1 MPKYLLTASYTHE
14 AWAAQ
19 LKNPQNRIE
28 QVRKAF
34 EQFGGT
40 MESAYYTFGDSDLVA
55 IMDMPDNVTAAALSI
70 AVSAAGAV
78 NNIKTTPLMSPDEG
92 LEAIKKAADS
102 VYTPPQ

>member
-1 MPKYLLTASYTHE
+1 MCI
-14 AWAAQ
+14 
-19 LKNPQNRIE
+19 RD
-28 QVRKAF
+28 R
-34 EQFGGT
+34 
-40 MESAYYTFGDSDLVA
+40 
-55 IMDMPDNVTAAALSI
+55 PDNVTAAALSI